1 MPINA
6 LVYVR
11 EYMVSSYRPI
21 FEGLAGVDVSYVT
34 DFSRPGM
41 HSLREHFYRHFR
53 KGSVDVPF
61 DVSDIIA
68 RCRLLRNMPTGT
80 ASEMVGAMY
89 LAVRDLLGAGRY
101 TVVVGQMVDDYI
113 THLFS
118 LVARSQGINYIGLCE
133 GYFPDTSQISLH
145 SDGSP
150 LPLREAPEQEVQ
162 AALDRIKARNFV
174 QNYQQPASYTFRAHA
189 SFVLRYY
196 SKLAAFAGLKILRQD
211 PYNLHYLV
219 QPFVAQRKRL
229 RDFVNDSQFHADW
242 RDRLASIPGRPIYMP
257 LAVVPEASTDYWIE
271 NKSFIDYNKTIVKL
285 AGRLAKQG
293 TVLVKE
299 HGHMLGIRNRALYR
313 GLRALDNVILVP
325 PSTNS
330 NELLSML
337 EPVVCVGGG
346 SVGLEAT
353 IRGVPVVTYCTS
365 SYWCAASGA
374 SVSNGEAEDIA
385 SKVAA
390 AQQSNVSP
398 YEFVKAC
405 LRTTIPVNLYQNR
418 DGVAQNRQALVPFL
432 DAGSIR

>member
-6 LVYVR
+6 LIYVR
-11 EYMVSSYRPI
+11 EYMLPSYRPV

-41 HSLREHFYRHFR
+41 QSLQEHFYQHFR
-53 KGSVDVPF
+53 KGSVHVPF
-61 DVSDIIA
+61 DRSDVIA
-68 RCRLLRNMPTGT
+68 RCRLLRNLPAET
-80 ASEMVGAMY
+80 AADMVGAMY
-89 LAVRDLLGAGRY
+89 LAVRDLLRPGKY

-118 LVARSQGINYIGLCE
+118 LVAQSQGINYIGLCE

-145 SDGSP
+145 TDGAP

-174 QNYQQPASYTFRAHA
+174 QNYQQPAIYTFRAHA
-189 SFVLRYY
+189 SLVLRYHT
-196 SKLAAFAGLKILRQD
+196 KLAAFAALRVLRRD
-211 PYNLHYLV
+211 PQNLHYLV

-229 RDFVNDSQFHADW
+229 RDFVDNSEFHTNW
-242 RDRLASIPGRPIYMP
+242 RERLASIQGRPIYMP

-271 NKSFIDYNKTIVKL
+271 NKRFIDYDATIVDI
-285 AGRLAKQG
+285 ARRLAKQG

-299 HGHMLGIRNRALYR
+299 HGHMLGIRGRELYR
-313 GLRALDNVILVP
+313 DLRALDNVILVP

-330 NELLSML
+330 NELLAML

-353 IRGVPVVTYCTS
+353 VRGLPVVTYCAS
-365 SYWCAASGA
+365 SYWCVASGA
-374 SVSNGEAEDIA
+374 TVSNGESDD
-385 SKVAA
+385 VAA
-390 AQQSNVSP
+390 RVADAQRSEVAP
-398 YEFVKAC
+398 YDFVKAC
-405 LRTTIPVNLYQNR
+405 LRTTIPANIYQNSA
-418 DGVAQNRQALVPFL
+418 GAAKNRQALVPFL
-432 DAGSIR
+432 SAGPVR